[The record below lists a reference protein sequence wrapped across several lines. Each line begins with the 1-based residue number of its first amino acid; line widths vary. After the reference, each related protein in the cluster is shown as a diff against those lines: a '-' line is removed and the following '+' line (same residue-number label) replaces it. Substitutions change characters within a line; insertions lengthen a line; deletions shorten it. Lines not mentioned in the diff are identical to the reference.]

1 MRDTCSLGT
10 WLQRFLVEH
19 SVQDRN
25 LSLNTQH
32 SYRDT
37 LVLLLAFL
45 TRKLRKAADH
55 LSLEDLSEDVVRSF
69 LLDLEKSRHSRI
81 RTRNHRLSA
90 LRSLARFIG
99 MSSPEYLP
107 WAGRIR
113 DIPLKRSGEPLT
125 PYLEDSEMQALLRL
139 PDRQTQRGHRD
150 YTLLLLLYNTGCR
163 ADEVAQLTIA
173 DLDLALRPRKEQSFV
188 KVMGKGRKVHRCPL
202 WPVDRGATHYGDR
215 RPSPCPARFPQSLR
229 AAANPV

>member
-69 LLDLEKSRHSRI
+69 LLDLEKSRHSESEPGITVCR
-81 RTRNHRLSA
+81 HSA
-90 LRSLARFIG
+90 PWLV
-99 MSSPEYLP
+99 SS
-107 WAGRIR
+107 A
-113 DIPLKRSGEPLT
+113 
-125 PYLEDSEMQALLRL
+125 
-139 PDRQTQRGHRD
+139 
-150 YTLLLLLYNTGCR
+150 
-163 ADEVAQLTIA
+163 
-173 DLDLALRPRKEQSFV
+173 
-188 KVMGKGRKVHRCPL
+188 
-202 WPVDRGATHYGDR
+202 
-215 RPSPCPARFPQSLR
+215 
-229 AAANPV
+229 